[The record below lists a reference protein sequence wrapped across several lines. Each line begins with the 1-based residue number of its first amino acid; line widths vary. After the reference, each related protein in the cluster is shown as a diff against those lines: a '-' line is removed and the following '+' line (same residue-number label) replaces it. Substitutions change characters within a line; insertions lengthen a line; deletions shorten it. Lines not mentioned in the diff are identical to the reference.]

1 MAKTYSKKA
10 PKAKVAEKVTDEEL
24 QLIKALVGQIN
35 KTQMQVGNLEYQ
47 KNALCNQITDIQNK
61 LQSNNLKLKEKYG
74 DVSINIEDGSI
85 NVLPKDEKLN
95 S

>member
-1 MAKTYSKKA
+1 MAKTYSKKG
-10 PKAKVAEKVTDEEL
+10 PKAKAAEKVTDEEL

-47 KNALCNQITDIQNK
+47 KTALCSQITEIQNK

-74 DVSINIEDGSI
+74 DVSINIENGSI